1 VKITKRQLRR
11 IIAEEL
17 DKVRE
22 AVDTDTDGTPDYLD
36 TDSDNDGISDSEESG
51 TIPQSV
57 EIVGEFMLQGK
68 GNPWKTRSLIPQGES
83 GFMVGYDPSG
93 SSHGNRYV
101 SWRGLV
107 VQNPSGGYGGSSL
120 SPSDA
125 SKKLSS
131 YGAQQYRTMLDGLAS
146 GVFVG
151 PKLTQAVRD
160 LAEVISQG
168 GEVSDVRAALEPVG
182 KAFWEDARD
191 GTLFSDNYE
200 YTETSHSGWSRST

>member
-1 VKITKRQLRR
+1 MKIARGQLRR
-11 IIAEEL
+11 IIVEEL

-22 AVDTDTDGTPDYLD
+22 AVDTDADGTPDYLD

-57 EIVGEFMLQGK
+57 EIVGEFMLQG
-68 GNPWKTRSLIPQGES
+68 NPWKTRPLIPQGES

-93 SSHGNRYV
+93 SSRGNRYV
-101 SWRGLV
+101 SYRGLV
-107 VQNPSGGYGGSSL
+107 VRNPSGDEPARGEL

-125 SKKLSS
+125 SKKLGS

-160 LAEVISQG
+160 LAEAISQG